1 MDDDSGKWSDHCFP
15 AFFEYIYYPLCLL
28 ISVILFIFKHN
39 IYGIWSLEFLE
50 IKRLNSTQFQQISGS
65 DTYDPLT
72 PCYSVQC
79 CDEVTNSWGFAIIL
93 GTVYFDLVTVY
104 LLAIPSTVPLLTG
117 ELAANVTLCF
127 LKLKPK

>member
-1 MDDDSGKWSDHCFP
+1 M
-15 AFFEYIYYPLCLL
+15 
-28 ISVILFIFKHN
+28 
-39 IYGIWSLEFLE
+39 EFLE
-50 IKRLNSTQFQQISGS
+50 IKRLNSTQFQQISSS

-72 PCYSVQC
+72 PCYSVHC

-104 LLAIPSTVPLLTG
+104 LLAIPSTVPLLTR